1 MSSKY
6 HIQISSRLKSFLLV
20 CCVLIAGQLLWAEEL
35 VLGSWNIQGNGGP
48 FKEQA
53 LMEFGSYFVRDKNI
67 DILALQEVKVPLQK
81 LSHTKLYKKRIGND
95 FLDHFAQELSKQ
107 TGSVWKY
114 VSSCDYAIREN
125 VNEYVYCN
133 AGLDNAVLYR
143 ADKVVVEELHAGY
156 PFYFD
161 DFHKSPYKMNM
172 NNTNV
177 LKISDRFSDKRFYL
191 INKHL
196 PYKNASKGWDTWDR
210 DIQVLENLYNVLNEN
225 YSKILCGDFNA
236 AYHSFYL
243 SKYAKNQG
251 KYMFTNCFIGCRKPT
266 TVSYSKKEKKYRYA
280 PGGNYDHFILN
291 AAATELVIQEPDRY
305 TSDADSSGSIRYGT
319 HSTTLEYFLKNLSDH
334 VPIFMSLDF

>member
-1 MSSKY
+1 MEKTMSSKY
-6 HIQISSRLKSFLLV
+6 LIQISRRLKSFLLV
-20 CCVLIAGQLLWAEEL
+20 CCVLIVGQLLWAEEL

-125 VNEYVYCN
+125 IDEYAYCN

-143 ADKVVVEELHAGY
+143 ADKVDVKEIHAGY

-177 LKISDRFSDKRFYL
+177 LKISDRFSDKSFYL

-196 PYKNASKGWDTWDR
+196 PYKNDSKRWDTWDR
-210 DIQVLENLYNVLNEN
+210 DIQVLEDLYNVLNDN

-236 AYHSFYL
+236 AHHSFYL
-243 SKYAKNQG
+243 EDG
-251 KYMFTNCFIGCRKPT
+251 RLVFTDCFIGCRKPT
-266 TVSYSKKEKKYRYA
+266 TVNRDFHYSHEF
-280 PGGNYDHFILN
+280 DHFILN

-305 TSDADSSGSIRYGT
+305 TSDADSSGTIRYGT

>member
-1 MSSKY
+1 MEKPMSSKY
-6 HIQISSRLKSFLLV
+6 HMQISRRLKSFLLV
-20 CCVLIAGQLLWAEEL
+20 CCVLIAGQLLWTEEL

-125 VNEYVYCN
+125 VDEYAYCN

-143 ADKVVVEELHAGY
+143 ADKVDVKEIHAGY

-177 LKISDRFSDKRFYL
+177 LKISDRFSDKSFYL
-191 INKHL
+191 INKHM
-196 PYKNASKGWDTWDR
+196 PYTSKGKGWQPWYR
-210 DIQVLENLYNVLNEN
+210 DIAVLQQLYNVLEN
-225 YSKILCGDFNA
+225 AEPKILCGDFNA
-236 AYHSFYL
+236 AHHSFYL
-243 SKYAKNQG
+243 EDG
-251 KYMFTNCFIGCRKPT
+251 RLVFTDCFIGCRKPT
-266 TVSYSKKEKKYRYA
+266 TVNRDFHYSHEF
-280 PGGNYDHFILN
+280 DHFILN

-305 TSDADSSGSIRYGT
+305 TSDADSSGYIRYGT